1 MEEKKSKKER
11 NSNFKQQQNAQRDRD
26 RFLNDYSRIL
36 SEASM
41 HRADNAPITQTEIS
55 RLNMSMKD

>member
-1 MEEKKSKKER
+1 MEEKKIKR
-11 NSNFKQQQNAQRDRD
+11 NNFRQQQNAQRDRD

-41 HRADNAPITQTEIS
+41 HRADNAPITQAEIS
-55 RLNMSMKD
+55 RLNMSMTD